1 MHGRMECCF
10 KSCMNPQVCFWGLI
24 GSICKQMTHFVSI
37 RYTQLICQQSP
48 KLALSGSNMGLM
60 LTASANLI
68 TKVPLMLKTLSTI
81 VPETG
86 GDFYIANILRS
97 IVFHPVLPRRFPDG

>member
-1 MHGRMECCF
+1 LHEDF
-10 KSCMNPQVCFWGLI
+10 GLKNKPPPVS
-24 GSICKQMTHFVSI
+24 GTMVDSVSTHCTFYSV
-37 RYTQLICQQSP
+37 RTLICQQSP

-81 VPETG
+81 VPETSG
-86 GDFYIANILRS
+86 EFLYC
-97 IVFHPVLPRRFPDG
+97 

>member
-1 MHGRMECCF
+1 MASGRWFETRSTF
-10 KSCMNPQVCFWGLI
+10 YSVR
-24 GSICKQMTHFVSI
+24 T
-37 RYTQLICQQSP
+37 LICQQSP
-48 KLALSGSNMGLM
+48 KLVLTDSDKGLV

-97 IVFHPVLPRRFPDG
+97 IVFHPVLPHRFPDG